1 MSRMLKVPIEWN
13 FQINKPITNPSVL
26 MVNSQNKMKTLM
38 LIESKRLNNDENS
51 IILCENANKYLNFI
65 EVLN

>member
-1 MSRMLKVPIEWN
+1 
-13 FQINKPITNPSVL
+13 

>member
-1 MSRMLKVPIEWN
+1 
-13 FQINKPITNPSVL
+13 
-26 MVNSQNKMKTLM
+26 MVNSQNKMKTKM

-51 IILCENANKYLNFI
+51 IILCENAHKYLNFI